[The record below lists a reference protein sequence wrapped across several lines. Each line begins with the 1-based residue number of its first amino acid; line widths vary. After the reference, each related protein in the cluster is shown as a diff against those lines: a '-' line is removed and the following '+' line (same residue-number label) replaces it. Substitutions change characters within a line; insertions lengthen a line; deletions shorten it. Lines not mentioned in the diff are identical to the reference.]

1 MRILIAAIGKAKAG
15 GELDLYHD
23 YTKRLP
29 WKLTCKEHV
38 VRAPSPDQRLERE
51 STQLMQACAGYDKII
66 ALDETGKLLSSNE
79 FAGQLKTW
87 QQQGASSF
95 AFMIGGS
102 DGLSDAA
109 LKKAHLIWSFG
120 RVTWPHMLVRA
131 LLAEQLYRA
140 HSIITNHPYHRE
152 G

>member
-1 MRILIAAIGKAKAG
+1 MRVLIAAIGKAKAG
-15 GELDLYHD
+15 GELDLYND

-29 WKLTCKEHV
+29 WKVTCREHV
-38 VRAPSPDQRLERE
+38 AKGQSPTQRLENE
-51 STQLMQACAGYDKII
+51 SALLLEAVQGHDKLI
-66 ALDETGKLLSSNE
+66 ALDETGKLFSSSE
-79 FAGQLKTW
+79 FANHLKNW

-102 DGLSDAA
+102 DGLSQAA
-109 LKKAHLIWSFG
+109 LKKADLVWSFG

-140 HSIITNHPYHRE
+140 HSIISGHPYHRE